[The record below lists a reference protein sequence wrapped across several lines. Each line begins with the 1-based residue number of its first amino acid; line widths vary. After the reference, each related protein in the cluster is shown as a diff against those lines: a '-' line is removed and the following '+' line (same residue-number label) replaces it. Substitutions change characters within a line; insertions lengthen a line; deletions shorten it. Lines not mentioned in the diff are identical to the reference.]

1 MTMFNKRIWGHVA
14 HPHFFV
20 WRSGREDQTI
30 WLVSPMTICVFLC
43 PQPHG
48 QLNILLWVCGQP
60 SPPSPRPHATSGVC
74 LCSAPTAH
82 FLGVHPACSP
92 WLRTFPSCPVQTGRP
107 SSAKHTTQVPKYT
120 PALSDDDLHT
130 YSLFPLCLWKTPRQR
145 VRFISKWT
153 RGDGMQWQMRRWPRK
168 RLQPTQVLLFPQRE
182 VTLMPMREGKK
193 EGLTTNG

>member
-1 MTMFNKRIWGHVA
+1 MFNKRIWGHVA

-20 WRSGREDQTI
+20 WRVVGRIRPSGLYHLWQYVFSSA
-30 WLVSPMTICVFLC
+30 LNHMVSSTV
-43 PQPHG
+43 
-48 QLNILLWVCGQP
+48 LLWVCGQP
-60 SPPSPRPHATSGVC
+60 SWPSPRPHATSGVC
-74 LCSAPTAH
+74 LCSAPAAH

-145 VRFISKWT
+145 S
-153 RGDGMQWQMRRWPRK
+153 GSSPNGLEEMGCSDRWGGGQEKDSSQHRCCYSH
-168 RLQPTQVLLFPQRE
+168 RE
-182 VTLMPMREGKK
+182 SDTHAHEGR
-193 EGLTTNG
+193 